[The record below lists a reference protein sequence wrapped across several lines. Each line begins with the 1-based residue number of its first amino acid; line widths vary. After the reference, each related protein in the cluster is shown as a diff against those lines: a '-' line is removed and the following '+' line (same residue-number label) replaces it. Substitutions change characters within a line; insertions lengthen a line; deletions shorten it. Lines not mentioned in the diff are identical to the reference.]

1 MRAVKRIVLVLLA
14 LAVVIVGVGAFLPK
28 DFRVERSIEINAS
41 PEVVF
46 EQVNSLR
53 KWDAW
58 SPWIARDPSIESTF
72 GGPEEGE
79 GATVTWTSEHSGQ
92 GKQTITLSQRPTRI
106 ETVLEL
112 GAMGE
117 PNAYWTFEPTA
128 EGVRVIWGLHGIAS
142 GPLGGYVAK
151 MMDHW
156 VGADYEAGL
165 AGLKRV
171 TEALPTVQ

>member
-1 MRAVKRIVLVLLA
+1 
-14 LAVVIVGVGAFLPK
+14 
-28 DFRVERSIEINAS
+28 
-41 PEVVF
+41 
-46 EQVNSLR
+46 
-53 KWDAW
+53 
-58 SPWIARDPSIESTF
+58 
-72 GGPEEGE
+72 
-79 GATVTWTSEHSGQ
+79 
-92 GKQTITLSQRPTRI
+92 
-106 ETVLEL
+106 
-112 GAMGE
+112 MGE

-128 EGVRVIWGLHGIAS
+128 EGVRVTWGLHGIAS